1 MLSKFIIIA
10 IFCFIIIG
18 CAPARLHQPASSK
31 IVKPEI
37 EEAEQEEHK
46 VIVLD
51 PGFETWF
58 VSRWSPAQDRSYQ
71 YYKGWNDQYVV
82 AWNIKARQP
91 RYAWFF
97 ENEIQYDANTDYG
110 MEVARKLF
118 YYFRWVES
126 ELNVPILDGRGPR
139 SPI

>member
-1 MLSKFIIIA
+1 MLSKIVIISFLSLLIV
-10 IFCFIIIG
+10 G
-18 CAPARLHQPASSK
+18 CAPARLHQPPSSK

-37 EEAEQEEHK
+37 ESDEEHK
-46 VIVLD
+46 MIVLD

-71 YYKGWNDQYVV
+71 YYKSWNDQYVV
-82 AWNIKARQP
+82 AWNFKATQA

-97 ENEIQYDANTDYG
+97 ENVIQYDPHTDYG